1 MSNSGHP
8 MYGIDR
14 QTLNQILPKGLKQ
27 LTKQDITD
35 LSRLIIRYQSSNAE
49 GEIVGDITAFL
60 DRIGKTREQLHE
72 RSRAIWQSGF
82 RPSQFSE
89 GEVGSGADVEAGCG
103 S

>member
-1 MSNSGHP
+1 MSTSGHP

-14 QTLNQILPKGLKQ
+14 DTLNTILQKDFKQ

-35 LSRLIIRYQSSNAE
+35 LSRLIIRYQSSSLDD
-49 GEIVGDITAFL
+49 EIVGDITAFL
-60 DRIGKTREQLHE
+60 DRIGKTRTQLHE
-72 RSRAIWQSGF
+72 KSRSIWQSGF
-82 RPSQFSE
+82 RPNQFAD